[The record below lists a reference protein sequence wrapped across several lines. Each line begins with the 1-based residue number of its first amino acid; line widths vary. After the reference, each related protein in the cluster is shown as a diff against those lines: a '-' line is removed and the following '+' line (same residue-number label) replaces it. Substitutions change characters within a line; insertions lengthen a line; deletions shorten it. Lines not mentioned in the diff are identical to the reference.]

1 MVLEIGIVNELIRTL
16 NLTPPIDLYKICE
29 YLNIKIKYKPLK
41 EADGYFILKNGSK
54 IIVLKD
60 TYKNTIKE
68 RFTIAHELAHY
79 LLPGHDCKMLSKF
92 KNTDYIAKSK
102 YNEKEKEANAFAA
115 QLLMPDIFIKETLER
130 IMPIEVQKLL
140 DLSYVYNVSLTSLLC
155 KYIDV
160 SYESM
165 ALIYYKNDII
175 KWNYYDYDK
184 FEYHINN
191 CNLDKD
197 LNLNSYQEDYSK
209 KYIKEDIDNKVF
221 FSIFEINANEKI
233 MLLHIKYLAN

>member
-1 MVLEIGIVNELIRTL
+1 MGLEIGIVNELIDMLHL
-16 NLTPPIDLYKICE
+16 NPPIDLYKICE

-41 EADGYFILKNGSK
+41 EADGYFILKKGLK

-79 LLPGHDCKMLSKF
+79 LLPGHDCKVLTKF
-92 KNTDYIAKSK
+92 KNTDYIAKNK

-115 QLLMPDIFIKETLER
+115 QLLMPDVFIKKYLEN
-130 IMPIEVQKLL
+130 IMPNETEKIIKLSNL
-140 DLSYVYNVSLTSLLC
+140 YNVSLTSLLC
-155 KYIDV
+155 KYVDV
-160 SYESM
+160 SYESI
-165 ALIYYKNDII
+165 ALLYYKDNIVL
-175 KWNYYDYDK
+175 WNYYDYDK
-184 FEYHINN
+184 FDYHINN

-197 LNLNSYQEDYSK
+197 LISNVYQEDFGK

-221 FSIFEINANEKI
+221 LSIYEVNEKEKI
-233 MLLHIKYLAN
+233 LLLYIKYLEN